1 MSIVARG
8 GLVGLVLRFAGRLRF
23 PYLFALTAIM
33 FVVNLFVPDAVPFA
47 DEILMGLLTVLLA
60 SIRKRRDPAD
70 ESQAGTGSGPK

>member
-70 ESQAGTGSGPK
+70 ESQAGIDSGSK

>member
-70 ESQAGTGSGPK
+70 ESQPDPKSK